1 MLARAAGMATCC
13 ELNYSETTYGS
24 NLAIHLVFR
33 AEACKVNR
41 DHHPFLKR
49 KGLYL
54 QSYLK
59 DQHAHQMCCG
69 WTSVEAGIFRHG
81 EEGQQSVC
89 INPTAPEVKHCLSR
103 SAPHSRGLLEL
114 SSLSQKSLTSASSHP
129 LPTHP
134 LHHTLS
140 PLPTIYGCTTG
151 KAEGR
156 RLKKENCCHRKEQ
169 GKPRWDQVYNIAVA
183 NRYKCDCPG
192 TTRQE

>member
-140 PLPTIYGCTTG
+140 SAHNLWLYNRESRREEAEKRQLLSQEGAG
-151 KAEGR
+151 KTSVGPSIQHSSS
-156 RLKKENCCHRKEQ
+156 K
-169 GKPRWDQVYNIAVA
+169 
-183 NRYKCDCPG
+183 
-192 TTRQE
+192 